1 MRKKTAKHPLLQKIL
16 KRTGIVL
23 GGLAAFLLCL
33 WGVWWLSW
41 VEERQE
47 LAVMLKEPMAS
58 KELLGMTLRSS
69 NEEHRV
75 PAERAFL
82 NKGHGPEINR
92 YFEMPQGETTESLLV
107 RLKDEARG
115 GGWVL
120 DERGYTLG
128 NHYFSAH
135 KKNLRMNIG
144 VNPSSSYSP
153 VYISISK

>member
-92 YFEMPQGETTESLLV
+92 YFEMPQGETTGSLIDEMWIIAEKNGWKLV
-107 RLKDEARG
+107 EGTNLQNDHFLAAK
-115 GGWVL
+115 
-120 DERGYTLG
+120 G
-128 NHYFSAH
+128 NMHLSVTTSLYP
-135 KKNLRMNIG
+135 G
-144 VNPSSSYSP
+144 DPP
-153 VYISISK
+153 VSVRITK